1 MYIVKVGDQP
11 YVGMELGVWESREDA
26 VKCAERYIKRSVNFV
41 NWVKREE
48 GKWAEGSNWLQITEI
63 KINQDLY

>member
-11 YVGMELGVWESREDA
+11 YVGMELGVWESWEDA
-26 VKCAERYIKRSVNFV
+26 VKCAERYIERSAHFV

-48 GKWAEGSNWLQITEI
+48 GKWFEGSNWLQIFEI
-63 KINQDLY
+63 KMNQDLY